1 MSEVQLH
8 IAEDGTVY
16 VERGTPEQNEMVR
29 QLLTGEI
36 EDPEALERFLHITDN
51 SELLFGDSVLCG

>member
-1 MSEVQLH
+1 MTELQLY

-16 VERGTPEQNEMVR
+16 VERGTPEQNAMVR
-29 QLLTGEI
+29 QLLEGEI
-36 EDPEALERFLHITDN
+36 DDPEALDRFLYMTEN